1 MDWDIAYMYEVIN
14 RKEDT
19 VKDFITFLE
28 FMFENYKYVDS
39 LKEKTERENFMYHF
53 DKIPSYARRVL
64 EKMRHDILGDISSVS
79 MHTNRLSKKVD
90 SFTNIK

>member
-64 EKMRHDILGDISSVS
+64 GKARYDILGDIATIG
-79 MHTNRLSKKVD
+79 MLTNRMSEKVD
-90 SFTNIK
+90 RFTSLE